1 MADEAP
7 QAAAE
12 RRYEQ
17 WVMRAAKLVCG
28 DYPDDKEEAERVL
41 LLQMRDVLVGCVPP
55 SNFWV
60 TGGSTPEE
68 LGEYFSNHGAD
79 RVEAAC
85 SLVSDLYSAAGGDGW
100 SLVVKPEE
108 GGDALSVSVRGVSLV
123 SPDQAVDVSVDV
135 RSLVCEDADDL
146 HALHQRAVREL
157 PKREIAMEEAAN
169 MGIVAVEEMRGIVES
184 MREISDALDTWE
196 EMRDLRLALDNMSMV
211 LAGIA
216 AVEQD
221 RRFRGEDSGSTEV
234 QDTLRP

>member
-1 MADEAP
+1 VADGAP

-28 DYPDDKEEAERVL
+28 DYFDDKEEAERVL
-41 LLQMRDVLVGCVPP
+41 LLQMRDALVGCVPP

-85 SLVSDLYSAAGGDGW
+85 SLVSALYSAAGGDEW

-108 GGDALSVSVRGVSLV
+108 GGDALSVSVRGVSQV
-123 SPDQAVDVSVDV
+123 SPDHVVHVSVDV

-146 HALHQRAVREL
+146 RALHQRAVREL
-157 PKREIAMEEAAN
+157 PKRKIDMEEAAN
-169 MGIVAVEEMRGIVES
+169 VGIVAMEEMRGIVES
-184 MREISDALDTWE
+184 MREISDTLDTWE
-196 EMRDLRLALDNMSMV
+196 EMRDLRVALDNLSMV

-216 AVEQD
+216 AAEQD
-221 RRFRGEDSGSTEV
+221 RRFRGEDSGSTEG
-234 QDTLRP
+234 QDTLKP